1 MKFDLDHEMRMK
13 GTIAHCIADFQ
24 RFLTDVLEG
33 LIALENRKIRSNFH
47 TVRILVDHHDKV
59 YVAPHN
65 LFLLAQPSQLS
76 RFLVN
81 SDLNQ
86 LLEQVRADFGTQI
99 ISKNSVGKLLLKL
112 VCLDEKTFAELQN
125 QGSMLESYTNQILS
139 VHKKQ
144 LAREALSSEWF
155 IKNLMTIIRK
165 LMVAFT
171 SDRADLQDIRA
182 SMTRTDEQVSRLA
195 SAWRAWRVQHSIQ
208 EPRINDRS
216 LSPGSAPKQPP
227 MGERLHHA
235 AMIDGPALQD
245 SPSKQ
250 ILPLNPMFK
259 NLNTNQMFIMDS
271 PTKRYNLLGD
281 ARPVSVG
288 PTEKA
293 KQEHLRSAINL
304 KPNRTEGLPTLQESK
319 GRIHPQ
325 PNPPIKQRDPAL
337 SKSALS
343 TSRSSHEASIN
354 TQQQQKI
361 CVVSNVVEFEFGYLK
376 LLQDANH
383 ANTKVLLKI
392 PQSPLYSPIVELL
405 TFCSSWCCVKILRTV
420 GILSARVKLNSFY
433 AVTELAPQLSG
444 LCAEMFTQYLAE
456 HPSYKTRIA
465 RQEMDNPTFKKTLEK
480 HHSKVMRD
488 FE

>member
-1 MKFDLDHEMRMK
+1 
-13 GTIAHCIADFQ
+13 
-24 RFLTDVLEG
+24 
-33 LIALENRKIRSNFH
+33 
-47 TVRILVDHHDKV
+47 
-59 YVAPHN
+59 
-65 LFLLAQPSQLS
+65 
-76 RFLVN
+76 
-81 SDLNQ
+81 
-86 LLEQVRADFGTQI
+86 
-99 ISKNSVGKLLLKL
+99 
-112 VCLDEKTFAELQN
+112 
-125 QGSMLESYTNQILS
+125 
-139 VHKKQ
+139 
-144 LAREALSSEWF
+144 
-155 IKNLMTIIRK
+155 
-165 LMVAFT
+165 
-171 SDRADLQDIRA
+171 
-182 SMTRTDEQVSRLA
+182 
-195 SAWRAWRVQHSIQ
+195 
-208 EPRINDRS
+208 
-216 LSPGSAPKQPP
+216 
-227 MGERLHHA
+227 
-235 AMIDGPALQD
+235 
-245 SPSKQ
+245 
-250 ILPLNPMFK
+250 
-259 NLNTNQMFIMDS
+259 MFIMDS
-271 PTKRYNLLGD
+271 PTKKYNLLGD

-325 PNPPIKQRDPAL
+325 PSLPIKQRDPAL

-444 LCAEMFTQYLAE
+444 LCAEVFKQYLAE
-456 HPSYKTRIA
+456 HPSYKTQIG
-465 RQEMDNPTFKKTLEK
+465 RQEMDNPTFKKTLEQ
-480 HHSKVMRD
+480 HYSKAMRD
-488 FE
+488 FSTSTQKTLLSSLCQNTNVNLSAVPLNRINEQLTSTLMSLVMILNSSAKGVKFDPHLITDLKKLVGLNQLVIEMEKLQPLVKTKEGNEKTQIQVLDLAEIQNVALSSRKLEDLYNQAVQKIAEASSSSSLKAGETLKHSDNSRNQRLGQPVARNYNQPSGVGIPPGHQTRNHRG